1 MRELF
6 DTIRANPWP
15 FGAGLFVVILMIM
28 AENFGRGIHG
38 DGASGGDFLDSGGCD
53 GDGGGGD

>member
-6 DTIRANPWP
+6 EIIRANPWP

-28 AENFGRGIHG
+28 AEIFGRGIHG
-38 DGASGGDFLDSGGCD
+38 DGASGGDFLDGGD
-53 GDGGGGD
+53 GGDGGGD